1 MLIARHGKV
10 CYRERAGEASAGVAL
25 QEDALF
31 RIYSMTKAIT
41 TTALMTLC
49 APPWQLSLHPG
60 PVTVSQR
67 VQAPAVR
74 GRSRH
79 CTCAGTYTKK
89 SALQPR
95 LPASLT
101 PSTAGLTPDLF
112 SQTRTANSA
121 WTTPSPSTSGTPG
134 ARRT

>member
-1 MLIARHGKV
+1 MRLVNRKSPQVAAGKLPCSEVLVARHGKV

-49 APPWQLSLHPG
+49 VPSWQLSLHPL
-60 PVTVSQR
+60 PVTVSQG

-74 GRSRH
+74 GRSRLH
-79 CTCAGTYTKK
+79 
-89 SALQPR
+89 LR
-95 LPASLT
+95 
-101 PSTAGLTPDLF
+101 DI
-112 SQTRTANSA
+112 
-121 WTTPSPSTSGTPG
+121 
-134 ARRT
+134 